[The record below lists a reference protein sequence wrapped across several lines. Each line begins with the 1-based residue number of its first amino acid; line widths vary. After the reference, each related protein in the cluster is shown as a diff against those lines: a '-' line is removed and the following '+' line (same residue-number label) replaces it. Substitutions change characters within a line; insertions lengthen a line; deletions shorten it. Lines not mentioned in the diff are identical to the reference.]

1 MVDVEDRHPI
11 EERTVRFQDGTDPL
25 QLAAVAHDEQVV
37 VDIGRRLP
45 AEGVHAGQELVHRRH
60 RIRAHGR
67 GHSPIRL
74 DE

>member
-37 VDIGRRLP
+37 IAVRVRLVP
-45 AEGVHAGQELVHRRH
+45 R
-60 RIRAHGR
+60 
-67 GHSPIRL
+67 P
-74 DE
+74 